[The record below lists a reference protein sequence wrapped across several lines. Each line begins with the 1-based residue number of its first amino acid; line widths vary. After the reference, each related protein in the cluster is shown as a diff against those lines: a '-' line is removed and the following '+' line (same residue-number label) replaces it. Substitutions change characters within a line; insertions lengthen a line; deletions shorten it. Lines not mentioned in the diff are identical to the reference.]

1 MATTF
6 HFAATMLRSLA
17 SRACR
22 MRSWIIKSLCARTP
36 GLRGLASVTNP
47 EVKRF
52 LDEKTVERKNGERE
66 RRLFSDAEYERR
78 LANLRCV

>member
-6 HFAATMLRSLA
+6 QSAATMLRSLA
-17 SRACR
+17 SRDCT
-22 MRSWIIKSLCARTP
+22 MRSLIITSLCARTP
-36 GLRGLASVTNP
+36 AFRGLASVTNP
-47 EVKRF
+47 EVKKF